1 MPDYFQNNQ
10 PDIFWDGPG
19 DDLWVTELFTEDVI
33 SEIAVMKVHLV
44 SQNGAIPFAD
54 MIGQIAKVIIKCGA
68 LLSEDRVLSGII
80 THFHQGKTRFGN
92 VATSSDKWYT
102 YEATVQS
109 PIWSLTRTFRSRVY
123 QHRSTQR
130 IVKEIL
136 AEHGVKS
143 RWDLKEE
150 LPKREYCVQF
160 QETCFNFV
168 SRLLEDDGVSY
179 FYDHQAQLMVF
190 VDHKGAYKECQP
202 FAEAF
207 YREGGAHEFAQGE
220 EESISTLEYEE
231 RLGTAKF
238 TARDVDYQQP
248 HTPVE
253 QEKTAKGHTFHQAAE
268 SYEHDTNRSSF
279 EEQERV
285 AAIRKEEEA
294 GWAKKI
300 SGVATCRSF
309 ATGFFFR
316 LKGHFR
322 DDLNDHLWVLVSTQ
336 ISAEQGFFKTEFE
349 AVPIEAPLRPWRK
362 TPRPYVY
369 GVQTATVVG
378 PKDEQIHLDE
388 YGRARLQFH
397 WDREGEKNEM
407 SSMWVRV
414 ASGYAG
420 KNYGIQFIPRVGHE
434 VLVECVGGNPDRPVI
449 TDRVHNSYQTA
460 PLNNATKT
468 QNIIKTPKDH
478 HILFEDKDKGEFV
491 EYRSQGDKR
500 SIVVKNESNSIG
512 GSQSTNVGGNA
523 SETVGHKKSINVNKK
538 DFLIKVLQGLFD
550 LDVVDGAAKLNVTK
564 DEITIECGSAK
575 MTLNTSG
582 LVTITGTKFDFI
594 STGHVQISG
603 SEIDL
608 N

>member
-1 MPDYFQNNQ
+1 MTNHFQNNRA
-10 PDIFWDGPG
+10 DIFWQGPG
-19 DDLWVTELFTEDVI
+19 DGLLVTELYTEDVI
-33 SEIAVMKVHLV
+33 SEIAVMKVFLV

-54 MIGQIAKVIIKCGA
+54 MIGRTTKVVIKCGE
-68 LLSEDRVLSGII
+68 LLDQDRFLSGII
-80 THFHQGKTRFGN
+80 TNFHQGKTRFGN
-92 VATSSDKWYT
+92 VETSSNKWYT

-109 PIWSLTRTFRSRVY
+109 PIWILTRTFRSRVY

-143 RWDLKEE
+143 RWHLKED
-150 LPKREYCVQF
+150 LPKREYCVQY
-160 QETCFNFV
+160 QETCFNFA

-179 FYDHQAQLMVF
+179 FYDHQTQQMVF
-190 VDHKGAYKECQP
+190 VDHKAGYTECSPDAQ
-202 FAEAF
+202 AL
-207 YREGGAHEFAQGE
+207 YREGGELELAQGK
-220 EESISTLEYEE
+220 EESITTLEYEE

-238 TARDVDYQQP
+238 TAREYDYFAP
-248 HTPVE
+248 HRPVH
-253 QEKTAKGHTFHQAAE
+253 QEDIAKGHAFQQVAE
-268 SYEHDTNRSSF
+268 SYEHDTNRSSI
-279 EEQERV
+279 EEQKRI

-300 SGVATCRSF
+300 SGVTTCRSF
-309 ATGFFFR
+309 ATGFCFR
-316 LKGHFR
+316 PEGHFR
-322 DDLNDHLWVLVSTQ
+322 PDVDKKKWLLVSNHIT
-336 ISAEQGFFKTEFE
+336 AEQGFFKTEFE

-362 TPRPYVY
+362 TPRPHVY
-369 GVQTATVVG
+369 GVQIATVVG
-378 PKDEQIHLDE
+378 PEGEQIHLDE
-388 YGRARLQFH
+388 HGRVRLQFH
-397 WDREGEKNEM
+397 WDREGEKNDS

-420 KNYGIQFIPRVGHE
+420 RNYGIQFIPRIGHE
-434 VLVECVGGNPDRPVI
+434 VLVECVGGNPDRPII
-449 TDRVHNSYQTA
+449 TDRVHNKFQKA

-478 HILFEDKDKGEFV
+478 HILFEDKDKSEFV

-523 SETVGHKKSINVNKK
+523 KESVGYEKSITVNKK
-538 DFLIKVLQGLFD
+538 DFLIKVLQGLFN
-550 LDVVDGAAKLNVTK
+550 LDVVDGAAKLKITK
-564 DEITIECGSAK
+564 DSITIECGAAK
-575 MTLNTSG
+575 IVLNTSG
-582 LVTITGTKFDFI
+582 LIEVTGKEFKLI
-594 STGHVQISG
+594 SSGHVQISG